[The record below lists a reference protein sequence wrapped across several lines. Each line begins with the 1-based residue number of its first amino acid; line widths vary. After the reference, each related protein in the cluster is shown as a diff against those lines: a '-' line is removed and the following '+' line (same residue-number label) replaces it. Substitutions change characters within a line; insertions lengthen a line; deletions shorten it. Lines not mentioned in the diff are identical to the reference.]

1 MLYCY
6 WQVYC
11 ILFIIVFIS
20 NGKIMKIP
28 ANSIFQEMQSMA
40 VEAGTKT
47 QNRLPVQ
54 GTSSAEFGDLLKSA
68 IDNVAGLQADAKDKV
83 TAVEMG
89 DRRVSLAEAMIASQK
104 SSVAFEA
111 TVQVRNKLV
120 EAYKDIMNMPV

>member
-1 MLYCY
+1 LYCRLGLDIALL
-6 WQVYC
+6 V
-11 ILFIIVFIS
+11 IAIIRD
-20 NGKIMKIP
+20 GKIMKIP

-40 VEAGTKT
+40 IEAGTKT
-47 QNRLPVQ
+47 QNTLPIK
-54 GTSSAEFGDLLKSA
+54 GTSNAEFGDLLKSA
-68 IDNVAGLQADAKDKV
+68 IDNVAGLQMDAKEKI

>member
-1 MLYCY
+1 
-6 WQVYC
+6 
-11 ILFIIVFIS
+11 
-20 NGKIMKIP
+20 MKIE
-28 ANSIFQEMQSMA
+28 ANNLFQEMQSMA
-40 VEAGTKT
+40 VEAGTRT

-54 GTSSAEFGDLLKSA
+54 GASSTEFGDLLKSA
-68 IDNVAGLQADAKDKV
+68 IDNVAGLQADAKEKV

>member
-1 MLYCY
+1 
-6 WQVYC
+6 
-11 ILFIIVFIS
+11 
-20 NGKIMKIP
+20 MKVE
-28 ANSIFQEMQSMA
+28 ANSLFQEMQMLSQ
-40 VEAGTKT
+40 EAQARNPLKPMVPQT
-47 QNRLPVQ
+47 
-54 GTSSAEFGDLLKSA
+54 TSSSAQFGELLTNA
-68 IDNVAGLQADAKDKV
+68 IDTVNGLQQEAKTKV